1 MGSKLLACG
10 IFTTKQMNIKPRS
23 PKQPLKLSKPIPGR
37 GGKAVVNSGPDV
49 TLSYH
54 LLLGAVTVNRIFG

>member
-1 MGSKLLACG
+1 
-10 IFTTKQMNIKPRS
+10 MNMKPRS

-54 LLLGAVTVNRIFG
+54 LLLDAVTVNRIFG